1 MRKKINLILML
12 IIIIQFFAIFYFYKG
27 AIGLSLDLNQYSK
40 DTNLL
45 NIERDFEVY
54 YALQENNLTF
64 LKNNLDINIMFHFK
78 PIEIDGLK
86 NQIILKNTNRV
97 CLLYHKIEKD
107 FKKEYINRY
116 PSAIIEL
123 DSLCH

>member
-1 MRKKINLILML
+1 MNLILIL
-12 IIIIQFFAIFYFYKG
+12 IIITQFLAILYFYKG
-27 AIGLSLDLNQYSK
+27 ADGLSQDLNRYSK

-45 NIERDFEVY
+45 NIERDFEIY

-86 NQIILKNTNRV
+86 NQIIPENTDRV
-97 CLLYHKIEKD
+97 CSLYHKIEKH
-107 FKKEYINRY
+107 FKKEFVKKY

-123 DSLCH
+123 DSLCF